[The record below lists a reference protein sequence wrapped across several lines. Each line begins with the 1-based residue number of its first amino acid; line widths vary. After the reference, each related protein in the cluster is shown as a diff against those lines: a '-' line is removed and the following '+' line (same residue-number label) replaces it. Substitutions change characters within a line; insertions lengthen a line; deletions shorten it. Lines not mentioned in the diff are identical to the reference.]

1 MSEEYNADELT
12 PFEEEDEDYEGTEDF
27 EDKVLIFEGD
37 TENEDSEEDEDGE
50 DDGLFFE
57 GGVEEDEDEEPMED
71 TSAEETEFPDF
82 STPVEEVGGTDFDA
96 FKMAEAEEESEPV
109 EPDQSLASPP
119 VLEPGSEPE
128 PFKAQQM
135 SESLQKEYDAN
146 FSDEERI
153 MNMLKVTSDM
163 YTRTRK
169 VINLKEVC
177 ISEPLKLGRE
187 QTMVGLTKSV
197 KEMGVLTPIHV
208 MTMEQVKDEDD
219 LEDEPDGMR
228 NYKYI
233 LLDGLRRVF
242 GALKNQVFEVDAIV
256 WDFPDKEKGR
266 QIALPLSL
274 LLNRTQ
280 RRKWSEIWELFQILE
295 MQSSVTPGTLE
306 YLLQLEPGDAM
317 KLKDCMLCDYEEVKE
332 CLLNNEKTLEQA
344 YKLLQKLRKEENML
358 EKEESMGISNVE
370 EAQEIVGDASEG
382 KEGLSE
388 QDVRE
393 LLEMSDSDI
402 DVDDEDFGA
411 LNQGED
417 HHQKVG
423 EREPLDPALRQAVLH
438 RDDFRCQIC
447 GVGGPAFL
455 SVLAVHHKISVAAG
469 GADALDNLV
478 TLCLT
483 DHIMVHVAER
493 NGGKLQITKEEY
505 DESSPEEQERFK
517 KIIKLSKVIV
527 EANKRKGFTRDQV
540 FENTK
545 SVMKHPMPGAGL
557 AENRKAY
564 VESKKEEQEKQEQ
577 GTKEEE

>member
-12 PFEEEDEDYEGTEDF
+12 PFEEEDEDTEDF
-27 EDKVLIFEGD
+27 DDEVLNFEGD

-57 GGVEEDEDEEPMED
+57 SDAEEDEDEEPMED
-71 TSAEETEFPDF
+71 TSVEETEFPDF
-82 STPVEEVGGTDFDA
+82 STPVEEVEGTDFDA
-96 FKMAEAEEESEPV
+96 FKMTEAEEESEPV

-119 VLEPGSEPE
+119 VLEPESEPE

-517 KIIKLSKVIV
+517 KILKLSKVIV
-527 EANKRKGFTRDQV
+527 EANKRKGFTREQV

-564 VESKKEEQEKQEQ
+564 VESKKEEQEEQEQ